1 MIKQW
6 NDAIVSKISLALYVK
21 PGTGVM
27 THTDRPFHG
36 FIIND
41 EGSVKDY
48 VFSDGSVMHTK
59 GGDLFY
65 LPKHSSY
72 NVKPITHCGC
82 YAINFDTLNEIKC
95 DPFVISFRNNEPLLK
110 AFKSAEKEWRT
121 QSEAMQSAAMRSV
134 YDIIFQINAE
144 RQRVYVPDSHFK
156 VMAPAIEKISSD
168 FTNNELT
175 VASLSQMC
183 NISEAYFRRLF
194 EAKFG
199 VSPKEYIIEKRLG
212 YAKQLLETGELS
224 VNDTALLCGYSEP
237 THFSREFA
245 VRVGVSPSEYKR
257 TAKGKFE

>member
-1 MIKQW
+1 MLKQW
-6 NDAIVSKISLALYVK
+6 NNAIVSKISVSVYVK

-27 THTDRPFHG
+27 THSDRPFHG

-41 EGSVKDY
+41 EDSVKDY
-48 VFSDGSVMHTK
+48 VFSDGSIMHTK

-72 NVKPITHCGC
+72 NVKPINHCGC

-95 DPFVISFRNNEPLLK
+95 DPFVISFRNNEQILK
-110 AFKSAEKEWRT
+110 SFKAAEKEWRT
-121 QSEAMQSAAMRSV
+121 QSESMQSAAMRAV

-144 RQRVYVPDSHFK
+144 RQRVYVPDGHFK
-156 VMAPAIEKISSD
+156 VISHAVERITAD
-168 FTNNELT
+168 FANNELT
-175 VASLSQMC
+175 VAELAAMC

-212 YAKQLLETGELS
+212 YAKQLLETGEVS
-224 VNDTALLCGYSEP
+224 VADTAFLCGYSEN
-237 THFSREFA
+237 THFSREFTK
-245 VRVGVSPSEYKR
+245 RVGVSPNEYKKIR
-257 TAKGKFE
+257 

>member
-1 MIKQW
+1 MFEKFK
-6 NDAIVSKISLALYVK
+6 DAVVTKIGVALYVA
-21 PGTGVM
+21 PGGGRAS
-27 THTDRPFHG
+27 HSDRPFHG
-36 FIIND
+36 FVIND
-41 EGSVKDY
+41 ENSVKDY
-48 VFSDGSVMHTK
+48 VFSDGRVMHTE
-59 GGDLFY
+59 GNEVFY
-65 LPKHSSY
+65 LPKGSAYYVKTYSSG
-72 NVKPITHCGC
+72 GC

-144 RQRVYVPDSHFK
+144 RQRAYVPDSHFK

-168 FTNNELT
+168 FTNNKLT